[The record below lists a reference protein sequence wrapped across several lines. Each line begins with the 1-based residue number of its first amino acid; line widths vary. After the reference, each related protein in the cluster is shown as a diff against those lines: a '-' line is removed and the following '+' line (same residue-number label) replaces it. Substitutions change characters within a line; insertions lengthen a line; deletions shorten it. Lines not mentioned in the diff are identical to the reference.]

1 MAHLR
6 RGAERP
12 RGHRGLTH
20 EPGCTTEREHG
31 ARADLPSGGT
41 SGAVSVCG
49 EHAGRRLFV
58 GVAFAPSVPGAPLF
72 LRGLIRES
80 PLDCYVTG
88 GPLRVR
94 MGLPAYRD
102 TPVHE
107 TEIAWGLGASIH
119 VSRAAQSDSR
129 TNLAAACRGAV
140 ALGRLSS
147 SEPRARVAAFQDG
160 RRDLVRTHML
170 HVLVVS
176 VGGAVHAGHA
186 TTALKAPIG
195 AHIRV
200 GKHHR
205 AYSRDG
211 VVLIPNFL
219 PGDVFTSIV
228 QDTRRLRSQ
237 LKPEK
242 GSMAVG
248 RLGRVLDSRSDA
260 HQCLTST
267 TVSERLN
274 RYIGSPEKP
283 FIASEYPIELRV
295 YREGSG
301 MEWHVDDLLYDQP
314 QCEMVLVL
322 ENSSDSSTE
331 FIDAAGVLHSEWTPP
346 NSALLVRA
354 GGAQHRVQPLRRGE
368 RTILKMVWQ
377 PDGAARRED
386 RFHTHLDSMPGLRA
400 KQRPQTSKSKRPARS
415 RRK

>member
-1 MAHLR
+1 M
-6 RGAERP
+6 
-12 RGHRGLTH
+12 
-20 EPGCTTEREHG
+20 
-31 ARADLPSGGT
+31 
-41 SGAVSVCG
+41 
-49 EHAGRRLFV
+49 
-58 GVAFAPSVPGAPLF
+58 
-72 LRGLIRES
+72 
-80 PLDCYVTG
+80 
-88 GPLRVR
+88 
-94 MGLPAYRD
+94 
-102 TPVHE
+102 
-107 TEIAWGLGASIH
+107 
-119 VSRAAQSDSR
+119 
-129 TNLAAACRGAV
+129 
-140 ALGRLSS
+140 
-147 SEPRARVAAFQDG
+147 
-160 RRDLVRTHML
+160 RTHML

-195 AHIRV
+195 AHLRV